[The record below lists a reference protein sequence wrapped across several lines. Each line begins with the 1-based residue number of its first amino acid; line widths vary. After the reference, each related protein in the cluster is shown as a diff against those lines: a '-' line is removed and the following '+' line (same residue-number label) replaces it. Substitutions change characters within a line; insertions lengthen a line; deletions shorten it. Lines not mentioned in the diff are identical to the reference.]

1 MGARNDNTIII
12 IPALNEARTI
22 GAIVRSV
29 VSAGFNALVIDDGST
44 DATEREALDNGAL
57 VLRHT
62 RNLGKGASIR
72 SAIQHVTGKMNYEWI
87 ILMDGDGQHHPEDI
101 PNLMKASETEG
112 AHMVIGNRMDIT
124 HNMPFV
130 RYWTNRFTSWVLSK
144 MCGQYIPDT
153 QCGFR
158 LLRTAALRKMDLV
171 CNNYDIESEMIIEA
185 AENGSRIVSAP
196 IQTIYGD
203 EASKINPFRDTI
215 RFFRLVSKHSQ
226 RKNELRRNATADGR
240 DTTNSA
246 RDSRS

>member
-22 GAIVRSV
+22 GAIVKSV
-29 VSAGFNALVIDDGST
+29 VASGFNVLVIDDGSS

-57 VLRHT
+57 VLRHKD
-62 RNLGKGASIR
+62 NLGKGASIR
-72 SAIQHVTGKMNYEWI
+72 SAIKYVLEKMNFEWI

-101 PNLMKASETEG
+101 QNLLKASEAPG
-112 AHMVIGNRMDIT
+112 SDMVIGNRMDTT
-124 HNMPFV
+124 HNMPFA

-144 MCGQYIPDT
+144 MSGQYIPDT

-158 LLRTAALRKMDLV
+158 LLKASTLGKMKLV

-185 AENGSRIVSAP
+185 AEQGSGIVSAP

-203 EASKINPFRDTI
+203 ESSKINPFRDTI
-215 RFFRLVSKHSQ
+215 KFFRLVSKHSL
-226 RKNELRRNATADGR
+226 RKNGFRRKTAADGR
-240 DTTNSA
+240 DA
-246 RDSRS
+246 AYPKGDRRS